1 MDCRRFPRR
10 CASHRSGSNG
20 HWSQTYPLVDED
32 AVVRRNALNCFADP
46 MAVIDALRRVPLV
59 RSRQHGS
66 FSLRDVD
73 IATNQL
79 SPGEG
84 DKAADEAQIQAAFA
98 SMPLPELSELLD
110 SVAGAVAS
118 LNKIDSLMRDAAGSE
133 MMPGFDP
140 VSAQLT
146 RTAQVLRAQM
156 ASHPGNTAQAQGLDG
171 SAEGG
176 EGGVAVPG
184 AVKSRQD
191 AIRALD
197 AVAAFFKRTEP
208 SSPIPMFLERA
219 KRLVSK
225 DFLEVLADIAP
236 DARRAGAVGRRT
248 EGRVASQRFRQ
259 EVVSWPSRAVRSSSR
274 ATARLACRSSTT
286 SSSTARRRRSSC
298 RSSWACSP
306 TCRASRPSRWPPV
319 ADRKFLDID
328 VDNFDSRM
336 KALKPRAAF
345 QVPNTLTGEGNINVE
360 LTFESMDD
368 FSPAA
373 VARKVDAL
381 NKLLEARQQ
390 LANLI
395 TYMDGKTRR
404 RGARRASCCRIP
416 RCCRRSRRTKN
427 PQDEP
432 SS

>member
-1 MDCRRFPRR
+1 MSARWESVQLLQPIREDQPCGESLEDTELL
-10 CASHRSGSNG
+10 ASFDSFRLFGQSRPLDAPAEPDEKRIPKPTESPEWVEIRDKALDALAKSKDLRLLAYLGTAVLRTDGLPAFSETLRVASQWLEQY
-20 HWSQTYPLVDED
+20 WSQTYPLVDED

-208 SSPIPMFLERA
+208 SSPVPMFLERA

-236 DARRAGAVGRRT
+236 DAVAQARSAGG
-248 EGRVASQRFRQ
+248 
-259 EVVSWPSRAVRSSSR
+259 
-274 ATARLACRSSTT
+274 
-286 SSSTARRRRSSC
+286 
-298 RSSWACSP
+298 
-306 TCRASRPSRWPPV
+306 
-319 ADRKFLDID
+319 
-328 VDNFDSRM
+328 
-336 KALKPRAAF
+336 LK
-345 QVPNTLTGEGNINVE
+345 NE
-360 LTFESMDD
+360 
-368 FSPAA
+368 
-373 VARKVDAL
+373 
-381 NKLLEARQQ
+381 
-390 LANLI
+390 
-395 TYMDGKTRR
+395 
-404 RGARRASCCRIP
+404 
-416 RCCRRSRRTKN
+416 
-427 PQDEP
+427 
-432 SS
+432 